1 VLASPSRPH
10 HTTRRRR
17 RKDFGAGHQYTGGV
31 PKQIRDLLRAEVQD
45 GRFRLADVD
54 PAGTPGLKKPKRAV
68 KDLKKHRA
76 KLFKLQEKLYAENKR
91 AILLVL
97 QGMDTSGKDGTI
109 THVIGNMNPQG
120 VEITTFKQPTPE
132 EKRHGFLWRI
142 RRSLPEVRKVGIFN
156 RSHYEDVLIVR
167 VHDLAPLNVIERR
180 YDLINRFE
188 RHVTNKRTKIVKIC
202 LHISYDE
209 QRNRLMDRLKD
220 PDKQWKFNE
229 HDIDERAY
237 WDDYQSAYSIAITR
251 CSTRYAPWYVVPA
264 NDKDYRNWAVAR
276 ILIETLEEM
285 DPQYPHPRLDVPRL
299 LKRLQP

>member
-1 VLASPSRPH
+1 VA
-10 HTTRRRR
+10 
-17 RKDFGAGHQYTGGV
+17 KE
-31 PKQIRDLLRAEVQD
+31 IRNLLRARAQD
-45 GRFRLADVD
+45 GRFRLAEVD
-54 PAGTPGLKKPKRAV
+54 PDSTPGLKKPKRAV
-68 KDLKKHRA
+68 KDLKKHKA
-76 KLFKLQEKLYAENKR
+76 QLFELQERLYAEHKR
-91 AILLVL
+91 SLLLVL

-109 THVIGNMNPQG
+109 THVIGNMNPQS
-120 VEITTFKQPTPE
+120 VQITPFKQPTPE

-142 RRSLPEVRKVGIFN
+142 RRRLPDAGNVGIFN

-188 RHVTNKRTKIVKIC
+188 KQVTNSRTKIVKIC

-209 QRNRLMDRLKD
+209 QRKRMIERLKD
-220 PDKQWKFNE
+220 PDKQWKFNA

-251 CSTRYAPWYVVPA
+251 CSTNYAPWYVVPA

-285 DPQYPHPRLDVPRL
+285 NPQYPHPKLDVPRL
-299 LKRLQP
+299 LKRLQA

>member
-1 VLASPSRPH
+1 M
-10 HTTRRRR
+10 
-17 RKDFGAGHQYTGGV
+17 
-31 PKQIRDLLRAEVQD
+31 PKEIRNLLRAKAQD
-45 GRFRLADVD
+45 GRFRLAEVD
-54 PAGTPGLKKPKRAV
+54 PASTPGLKKPKRAIR
-68 KDLKKHRA
+68 DLKKHKA
-76 KLFKLQEKLYAENKR
+76 QLFELQERLYAEHKR
-91 AILLVL
+91 SLLLVL

-109 THVIGNMNPQG
+109 THVIGNMNPQS
-120 VEITTFKQPTPE
+120 VQITPFKQPTPE

-142 RRSLPEVRKVGIFN
+142 RRRLPEVGDVGIFN

-167 VHDLAPLNVIERR
+167 VHDLAPVNVIERR

-188 RHVTNKRTKIVKIC
+188 KQVTSQRTMIVKIC

-209 QRNRLMDRLKD
+209 QRKRMIERLKD
-220 PDKQWKFNE
+220 PEKQWKFSE

-251 CSTRYAPWYVVPA
+251 CSTKYAPWYVVPA

-285 DPQYPHPRLDVPRL
+285 NPQYPHPKLDVPRL
-299 LKRLQP
+299 LKRLQA